1 MNQKFDEALLSKI
14 QHEFDSAADYVW
26 KAPRL
31 IEHETELERKKLEVY
46 FPDRP
51 DLAEFRWRHEAKK
64 LNATFPYMI
73 AVGNLFSVASLYE
86 TYLLLLAN
94 TLDEHFGKLST
105 CQGQGQSRINSFLK
119 LVGINQS
126 NLETYA
132 AAEAAISIRNCL
144 VHCSGVLE
152 WSRDNV
158 KLRDLVARGRYLS
171 KWHRDRRLQ
180 LGSEFDEVRITTSG
194 LGDRLQIDN
203 LYSHLA
209 CHYFRD
215 HLLLLVGEASRAI
228 SNDS

>member
-1 MNQKFDEALLSKI
+1 MNQELDESLQSRI
-14 QHEFDSAADYVW
+14 EHEFDNAADYVW

-31 IEHETELERKKLEVY
+31 IEHETKLERKKLDVY

-51 DLAEFRWRHEAKK
+51 DLAEFRWRHEARK

-86 TYLLLLAN
+86 TYLLLVAN
-94 TLDEHFGKLST
+94 ILDKRFDKLGA

-126 NLETYA
+126 ALETYA
-132 AAEAAISIRNCL
+132 AVEAATSIRNCL

-152 WSRDNV
+152 WSRDNL

-171 KWHRDRRLQ
+171 KEHRDRRLQ

-203 LYSHLA
+203 LYAHLA

-215 HLLLLVGEASRAI
+215 HLLLLANEASKVI
-228 SNDS
+228 SNES